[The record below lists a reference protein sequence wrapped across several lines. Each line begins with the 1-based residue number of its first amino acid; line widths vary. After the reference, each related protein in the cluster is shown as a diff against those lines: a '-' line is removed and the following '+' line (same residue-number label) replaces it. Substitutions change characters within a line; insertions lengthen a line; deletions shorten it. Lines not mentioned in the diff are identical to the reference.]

1 MILALLDIK
10 PAGRTRLYK
19 RGFDI
24 YIYFS
29 SFLWSCQKRT
39 VRLAVSADNLA

>member
-10 PAGRTRLYK
+10 PTGRTRLYK
-19 RGFDI
+19 RGCDM

-29 SFLWSCQKRT
+29 SFSWSCQKRT
-39 VRLAVSADNLA
+39 VRSAVFADNLE